1 MAYLSI
7 VGSHTVNGVAQLHSD
22 LLKSTLYVFCTSRR
36 ASHSCFALL
45 RRLRFKDFYEL
56 NPEKFQNKTNGITPR
71 RWILLCNPDLSDLI
85 ASKIGENW
93 ITDLSQLA
101 QLRNFVN
108 DEQFVRDVQRVKF
121 VSFSSARTSSIHAII
136 SRKTN
141 NASSNFSKKITVCK
155 SIRHRSSTFKS
166 NVFMSTNVSY

>member
-1 MAYLSI
+1 MGYLSI
-7 VGSHTVNGVAQLHSD
+7 VGSHAVNGVAQLHTD
-22 LLKSTLYVFCTSRR
+22 LLKSTLYVSCSSRT
-36 ASHSCFALL
+36 ASHSCFLIL
-45 RRLRFKDFYEL
+45 RHRFKDFYEL

-71 RWILLCNPDLSDLI
+71 RWILLCNPDLSDVI

-93 ITDLSQLA
+93 ITNLSQLS

-108 DEQFVRDVQRVKF
+108 DEQFIRDVQRVKL
-121 VSFSSARTSSIHAII
+121 VSFASARTSSIHAII

-141 NASSNFSKKITVCK
+141 NVWSQCSKRITECK
-155 SIRHRSSTFKS
+155 SILRRSSTFKS